1 MEQFFAR
8 AWEQLVGRVDGPM
21 FFRFVLQP
29 TVATVLAVRAGLAD
43 ARAHRPPYLWTV
55 ATDRGAR
62 GRLIRDG
69 FNDVGR
75 VFVVAILLDIIYQ
88 LMVFQW
94 VFPVQSL
101 LVAVALAI
109 VPYVLIR
116 GPVTRLASRHR

>member
-8 AWEQLVGRVDGPM
+8 AWEQLVGRLDGPM

-29 TVATVLAVRAGLAD
+29 LVATVLAVRAGLAD

-62 GRLIRDG
+62 GGLIRDG

-75 VFVVAILLDIIYQ
+75 VFIVAVLLDIIYQ

-101 LVAVALAI
+101 LVAAALAI
-109 VPYVLIR
+109 VPYLLVR
-116 GPVTRLASRHR
+116 GPVTRLASRRR

>member
-1 MEQFFAR
+1 MDQFFAR
-8 AWEQLVGRVDGPM
+8 AWEQLVGRLDGPM

-29 TVATVLAVRAGLAD
+29 MVATVLAVRAGLAD
-43 ARAHRPPYLWTV
+43 ARAHRPPSLWTV

-62 GRLIRDG
+62 GGLIRDG

-75 VFVVAILLDIIYQ
+75 VFIVAVLLDIIYQ

-101 LVAVALAI
+101 LVAAALAI
-109 VPYVLIR
+109 VPYLLVR
-116 GPVTRLASRHR
+116 GPVTRLASRRR

>member
-29 TVATVLAVRAGLAD
+29 LVATVLAVRAGLAD
-43 ARAHRPPYLWTV
+43 ARAHRAPYLWTV